1 MYKLKKVKTDIKK
14 HLIINNQGSLMVNMN
29 LLKRRIDKF
38 LHENKNKDADKLNI
52 KLEKLNKKIKD
63 FHWFEIKN
71 AYLKI
76 TDVNVQN
83 TLLKNYDIP
92 QIDLKAQFKFDI
104 HDCEHLL
111 NRILAKS
118 YKKQQFNSLLGLK
131 EIKVENYAPTKSV
144 EQLDYDSQAPAPAH
158 ENTLNIEK

>member
-83 TLLKNYDIP
+83 TLFNYDIP
-92 QIDLKAQFKFDI
+92 QTDLKAQFKFDI
-104 HDCEHLL
+104 HDCEQLL
-111 NRILAKS
+111 NRILAKT

-131 EIKVENYAPTKSV
+131 EIKVENYAPTQSV
-144 EQLDYDSQAPAPAH
+144 EQLDYENQAPAPA
-158 ENTLNIEK
+158 

>member
-83 TLLKNYDIP
+83 TLFNYDIP
-92 QIDLKAQFKFDI
+92 QTDLKAQFKFDI

-111 NRILAKS
+111 NRILAKT

-131 EIKVENYAPTKSV
+131 EIKVENYAPTQSV
-144 EQLDYDSQAPAPAH
+144 EQLDYENQAPAPA
-158 ENTLNIEK
+158 

>member
-83 TLLKNYDIP
+83 TLFNYDIP
-92 QIDLKAQFKFDI
+92 QTDLKAQFKFDI

-111 NRILAKS
+111 NRILAKT

-131 EIKVENYAPTKSV
+131 EIKIENYAPTQSV
-144 EQLDYDSQAPAPAH
+144 EQLDYENQISAPAH
-158 ENTLNIEK
+158 EKTLNIEK

>member
-1 MYKLKKVKTDIKK
+1 MYKLKKVKTEIKK

-52 KLEKLNKKIKD
+52 KLEKKKKKIKD

-83 TLLKNYDIP
+83 TLFNYDIP
-92 QIDLKAQFKFDI
+92 QTDLKAQFKFDI
-104 HDCEHLL
+104 HDCEQLL
-111 NRILAKS
+111 NRILAKT

-131 EIKVENYAPTKSV
+131 EIKVENYAPTQSV
-144 EQLDYDSQAPAPAH
+144 EQLDYDSQATAPAH

>member
-1 MYKLKKVKTDIKK
+1 MYKLKKVKTEIKK

-83 TLLKNYDIP
+83 TLFNYDIP
-92 QIDLKAQFKFDI
+92 QTDLKAQFKFDI
-104 HDCEHLL
+104 HDCEQLL
-111 NRILAKS
+111 NRILAKT

-131 EIKVENYAPTKSV
+131 EIKVENYAPTQSV
-144 EQLDYDSQAPAPAH
+144 EQLDYDSQATAPAH